1 MRLLRVYPAAW
12 RARYGVELAA
22 LLEDLDGAARMSW
35 RVKLDV
41 VRGGIVERMR
51 ALFAGGRSPRE
62 RARRGSVLVL
72 YAWMLFV
79 LGGFGVQKA
88 SEHWQTVTPA
98 GQRTLPAAAF
108 DALVVTAVVGS
119 ILVALG
125 VAAALPGLVRLLRRG
140 AWPAIRLPILVACG
154 LTVATGAATVGLAA
168 WAHSLAPAARN
179 GHDAL
184 YTGAFGGWVLLVAA
198 CLFAWAAAAAAT
210 VRHLGPSARL
220 LRFEARLAAAAS
232 VAMVVMTLAA
242 GLWWGGVARAAPWFF
257 EGHPAGAGGSAL
269 VANVIA
275 PVALM
280 VCATVLA
287 LTGATRAL
295 RALPA
300 L

>member
-1 MRLLRVYPAAW
+1 MYPAAW
-12 RARYGVELAA
+12 RARYGAELVA

-41 VRGGIVERMR
+41 VRGGIVERVHVLSR
-51 ALFAGGRSPRE
+51 GGSPRE

-88 SEHWQTVTPA
+88 SEHWQAATPA
-98 GQRTLPAAAF
+98 GQRTLPTAAF
-108 DALVVTAVVGS
+108 DGLVVAAVVGS
-119 ILVALG
+119 LLVALG

-140 AWPAIRLPILVACG
+140 DWPAIRLPILVACG
-154 LTVATGAATVGLAA
+154 LTVATGAFTVGLAA
-168 WAHSLAPAARN
+168 WAHSLAPPARY
-179 GHDAL
+179 GHDAV
-184 YTGAFGGWVLLVAA
+184 YSGAFGGWVLLVAG
-198 CLFAWAAAAAAT
+198 CLFAWAVAASAT
-210 VRHLGPSARL
+210 MRHLSPPAQL
-220 LRFEARLAAAAS
+220 LRLEARLAAAAS
-232 VAMVVMTLAA
+232 AAMVVMTLAA

-257 EGHPAGAGGSAL
+257 EGHPAGAGGSAI
-269 VANVIA
+269 VANVIV

-280 VCATVLA
+280 VCATALA